1 MRMKVYVGAL
11 TCLALAWGAGVVKA
25 QDGDFNT
32 LPAPLPHDDVP
43 YSLDS
48 GLLDNL
54 SDEHVI
60 VWSQTI
66 TLQDHVSMRLHFSQ
80 SSLPEGS
87 FIRVTSAFDM
97 DDQALDGYLLNE
109 WSNSTAYFNGNTLI
123 LDLYA
128 APRTTGNRIVVS
140 HVEAALSPSDAGTG
154 GNGECGICNGDDRTA
169 SSQDWSGRIMSVGCS
184 GTIWNTNSCV
194 VSAGHCRSGGVIQ
207 FRVPASNGNCSTNN
221 PPAADQFPISGGGQS
236 RNAGVGADWWVTT
249 TSVNANGQK
258 PFDRYGVFMQLAAVD
273 ASVGQAAE
281 IYGFGVDTTCARSQT
296 QQLSTGSI
304 SVRSGTHYEYSNDVR
319 GGNSGSGLL
328 VGGKLVGVVTH
339 CSTGGCPNYGTK
351 HTNADFKAA
360 RDAVCP
366 GGGGGVPCA
375 DVKRLRASCRT
386 NGTIKGK
393 VIMTDSSHNGETV
406 TVSIDGTMD
415 LVLTINA
422 DRAPFSQCCF
432 SGNHTVSLKNPAN
445 CASVPVSCP

>member
-11 TCLALAWGAGVVKA
+11 TCLALAWGAGVVLA

-43 YSLDS
+43 YFLDS
-48 GLLDNL
+48 GTQDNL

-60 VWSQTI
+60 VWSETI
-66 TLQDHVSMRLHFSQ
+66 TLADRVSMRLHFGM
-80 SSLPEGS
+80 SSLPDGS
-87 FIRVTSAFDM
+87 FIRVTSSYDQ
-97 DDQALDGYLLNE
+97 DDQALDGYQLNE
-109 WSNSTAYFNGNTLI
+109 WFNSTAYFNGNTLI

-128 APRTTGNRIVVS
+128 APQTTGNRIVLDY
-140 HVEAALSPSDAGTG
+140 VEAALAPSDAGTG
-154 GNGECGICNGDDRTA
+154 GSGQCGICGADDRTPSA
-169 SSQDWSGRIMSVGCS
+169 QDWSGRIMNVGCTGS
-184 GTIWNTNSCV
+184 IWNTDSCV
-194 VSAGHCRSGGVIQ
+194 VSAGHCRSSGVIQ
-207 FRVPASNGNCSTNN
+207 FRVPNSNANCSTNN

-236 RNAGVGADWWVTT
+236 NNNGVGDDWWVTT
-249 TSVNANGQK
+249 TSANGLGQK
-258 PFDRYGVFMQLAAVD
+258 PFDRYGVMIQLAAAD
-273 ASVGQAAE
+273 ANVGQPAE
-281 IYGFGVDTTCARSQT
+281 IYGFGVDTTCTRSQT

-304 SVRSGTHYEYSNDVR
+304 TVRSGTHYEYNADVR
-319 GGNSGSGLL
+319 GGNSGSGLI
-328 VGGKLVGVVTH
+328 VGGKLVGIVTH
-339 CSTGGCPNYGTK
+339 CSTGCPNYGTK

-360 RDAVCP
+360 RDSVCP
-366 GGGGGVPCA
+366 GGGGGVPCS
-375 DVKRLRASCRT
+375 DVKRLRASCRS

-406 TVSIDGTMD
+406 TVTIDGAMD

-422 DRAPFSQCCF
+422 DRAPFNQCCF